1 MSEREQEQPENHNMS
16 LPIIWHVSEN
26 VQSRYASN
34 VFVQAGEQEI
44 FLSFFETVLPILAG
58 SPEEN
63 RAKLLEQGG
72 VHAECV
78 ARIIVDPELVPK
90 LIKALQTTFEG
101 YQTTK
106 RAQEGESI

>member
-1 MSEREQEQPENHNMS
+1 MSEIEQEQPEDHNMS
-16 LPIIWHVSEN
+16 LPINWHVSEN
-26 VQSRYASN
+26 IQSRYASN

-44 FLSFFETVLPILAG
+44 FLSFFETILPILAG

-63 RAKLLEQGG
+63 KAKLLQQGG
-72 VHAECV
+72 VRAECV

-101 YQTTK
+101 YQAMK
-106 RAQEGESI
+106 RALEGERS